1 MSRYRKTALLFS
13 IQSQDIPKNNHQTN
27 SLRSFCAIKKKEIKS
42 QSQQPMVV
50 NQSTGIEKER
60 RVWSLSHDN
69 SISLT
74 FTCVVVVS
82 LTEGGGNAHK
92 SGENTENV

>member
-1 MSRYRKTALLFS
+1 
-13 IQSQDIPKNNHQTN
+13 
-27 SLRSFCAIKKKEIKS
+27 
-42 QSQQPMVV
+42 MVV

-82 LTEGGGNAHK
+82 LMAGGNAHK

>member
-1 MSRYRKTALLFS
+1 
-13 IQSQDIPKNNHQTN
+13 
-27 SLRSFCAIKKKEIKS
+27 
-42 QSQQPMVV
+42 MVV

-82 LTEGGGNAHK
+82 LTEGGGGMHTRVEK
-92 SGENTENV
+92 TLKMFRENELA

>member
-1 MSRYRKTALLFS
+1 
-13 IQSQDIPKNNHQTN
+13 
-27 SLRSFCAIKKKEIKS
+27 
-42 QSQQPMVV
+42 MVV

-74 FTCVVVVS
+74 FTCVVAVVS
-82 LTEGGGNAHK
+82 LTEGGNTHTRVEK
-92 SGENTENV
+92 TLKMFRENELA